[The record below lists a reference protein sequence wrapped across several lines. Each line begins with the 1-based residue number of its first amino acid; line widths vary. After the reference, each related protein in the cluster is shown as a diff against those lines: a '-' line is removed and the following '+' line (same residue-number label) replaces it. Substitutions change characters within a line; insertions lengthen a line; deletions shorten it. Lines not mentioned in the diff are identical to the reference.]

1 MSIETHEHDPDFFG
15 LADEEPEPDI
25 RVVDENPLDAAAAQP
40 ADDGSAAARIRTVR
54 FREKLRGYHPDD
66 VDDFLEQLALLV
78 QDLEAQ
84 LADATRRVE
93 EAGRRTT
100 MATANEQTVRRT
112 LVLAQRTAELA
123 VTEAQ
128 NRAAAIVA
136 DAEEQARTRV
146 AAVEAE
152 CLATREQ
159 EEGRLREE
167 LARLEEARAEAD
179 RQLHEI
185 DARRTEERAR
195 LSEALGELAAVVDAR
210 LSSPHH

>member
-1 MSIETHEHDPDFFG
+1 MSLETDKHDQDQDFFD
-15 LADEEPEPDI
+15 LLEDEGSDI
-25 RVVDENPLDAAAAQP
+25 RIVDDVAEQP
-40 ADDGSAAARIRTVR
+40 PPVDDGSAAARIRTVR

-78 QDLEAQ
+78 ADLEAQ
-84 LADATRRVE
+84 LDDATRSLDD
-93 EAGRRTT
+93 ASSRTT
-100 MATANEQTVRRT
+100 VATANEQTVRRT

-128 NRAAAIVA
+128 NRAQSILAE
-136 DAEEQARTRV
+136 AEEQARTRV

-167 LARLEEARAEAD
+167 LARLEAARLEAARQLEEMEARRAEE
-179 RQLHEI
+179 H
-185 DARRTEERAR
+185 AR

-210 LSSPHH
+210 LAGPASDQ